1 MPLLDAAAAMVSRMD
16 TLDALG
22 IVPTEPANGTR

>member
-1 MPLLDAAAAMVSRMD
+1 MPLLDAAAAMVTRMD

-22 IVPTEPANGTR
+22 IIPTESADDTR